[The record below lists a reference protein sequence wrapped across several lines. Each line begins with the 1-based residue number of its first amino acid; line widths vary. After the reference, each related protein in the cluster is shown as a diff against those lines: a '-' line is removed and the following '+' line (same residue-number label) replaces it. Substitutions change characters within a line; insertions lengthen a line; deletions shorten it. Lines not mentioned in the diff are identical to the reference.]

1 MREFIEN
8 FMNDFGT
15 IAVFLLIFIE
25 NLFPPIPSEL
35 ILTLGGFLTASTSMT
50 LISVTVAAT
59 VGSVCGALV
68 LYYIGKWFGKARLYR
83 IIDKYGKYLTLKA
96 EDLDRAVNWFEKRG
110 VMTVFFC
117 RFIPLLRSLISI
129 PAGLTHMNMPL
140 FIVLTTIGSAIWNIT
155 LIFIGQQLGE
165 NWDAVLS
172 YMDIYSYV
180 IYGIL
185 IIVVLFAI
193 YKLIQRQRNNQA

>member
-1 MREFIEN
+1 
-8 FMNDFGT
+8 
-15 IAVFLLIFIE
+15 
-25 NLFPPIPSEL
+25 
-35 ILTLGGFLTASTSMT
+35 MT

>member
-68 LYYIGKWFGKARLYR
+68 LYYIGILFGKARLYR
-83 IIDKYGKYLTLKA
+83 IINKYGKYLTLKA

>member
-185 IIVVLFAI
+185 IIAVLLVI

>member
-1 MREFIEN
+1 
-8 FMNDFGT
+8 MNDFGT

-185 IIVVLFAI
+185 IIAVLLVI

>member
-129 PAGLTHMNMPL
+129 PAGLTHMNIPL

>member
-8 FMNDFGT
+8 FINDFGN